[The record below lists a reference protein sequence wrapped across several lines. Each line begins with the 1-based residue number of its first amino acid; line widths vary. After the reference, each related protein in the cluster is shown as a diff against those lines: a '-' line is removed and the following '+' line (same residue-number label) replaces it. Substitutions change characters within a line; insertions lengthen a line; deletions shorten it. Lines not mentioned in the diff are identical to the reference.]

1 MENLSIGDTFTE
13 AGYMSTSNDP
23 EVAYGSFGGGVGG
36 KLLAEDG
43 QFGGSRY
50 MSNNALGQGSVFWSI
65 DLPVGSKAFGVPE
78 GMGHQGESEDEV
90 LLPRGS
96 SVTVKSIR
104 KVQQVDSD
112 GNPVEDAFNYFLE
125 TELAPSVTPEVVEIV
140 DETSKEGTT
149 IPLWSP
155 EYGNKIPTLYHGSG
169 VDLKVGDIID
179 YESEWNPAKMGGI
192 FSEEQDELDA
202 LGYATKKV
210 LYEKFVFASDDFDYA
225 ADYAH
230 TPRLNR
236 FEDPEDAFVYEVEP
250 LDPTSLQHLMVNEIG
265 SPTGYRIVRKMD
277 KSGAEI
283 VEQDIPEYSFENS
296 KTGWKYSDEHV
307 VGIGGKDSPTDEELD
322 AIDTYI
328 NNGYWQMNDVTR
340 GYDPGDDPFSR
351 EDIDTYVENLT
362 NLIDRNPPLGTTAL
376 VYRGVYDSVGMKW
389 SELEVGDELI
399 DRGFVSTTNS
409 VPTARGFGNIQLEI
423 ELGEDTKLI
432 DVSRTVEGT
441 RVPVKESEIIL
452 QRGTKFEVVAKTE
465 NGLRLRVV
473 GSDIYGVI
481 DVVSEEA
488 AESRKKGDE
497 NG

>member
-1 MENLSIGDTFTE
+1 
-13 AGYMSTSNDP
+13 
-23 EVAYGSFGGGVGG
+23 
-36 KLLAEDG
+36 
-43 QFGGSRY
+43 
-50 MSNNALGQGSVFWSI
+50 
-65 DLPVGSKAFGVPE
+65 
-78 GMGHQGESEDEV
+78 
-90 LLPRGS
+90 
-96 SVTVKSIR
+96 
-104 KVQQVDSD
+104 
-112 GNPVEDAFNYFLE
+112 
-125 TELAPSVTPEVVEIV
+125 
-140 DETSKEGTT
+140 
-149 IPLWSP
+149 
-155 EYGNKIPTLYHGSG
+155 
-169 VDLKVGDIID
+169 
-179 YESEWNPAKMGGI
+179 
-192 FSEEQDELDA
+192 
-202 LGYATKKV
+202 
-210 LYEKFVFASDDFDYA
+210 
-225 ADYAH
+225 
-230 TPRLNR
+230 
-236 FEDPEDAFVYEVEP
+236 
-250 LDPTSLQHLMVNEIG
+250 
-265 SPTGYRIVRKMD
+265 MD
-277 KSGAEI
+277 KSGVEI
-283 VEQDIPEYSFENS
+283 VEQDTPEYSFENS

-307 VGIGGKDSPTDEELD
+307 VGTGGKDRPTDEELD

-473 GSDIYGVI
+473 GSDTSGVI

-488 AESRKKGDE
+488 TKERLDPSLQKFSERTVAFTEDGRSQVKMLRIAVELGEDSAYIDWEPSGELYYIKVPAEYRRQGIATRLWEAAKEHARKFGLPIPTHSQYRTDEGDAWAKSLDEELPSRIQS
-497 NG
+497 